1 MFALCNKT
9 MLTFG
14 AWNCEITKVL
24 SRRKLPKKSRL
35 RKELQSRKAG
45 GILDRRIDCWLL
57 TSSAIA

>member
-35 RKELQSRKAG
+35 RKELQSRRPGGFLTDGSTAG
-45 GILDRRIDCWLL
+45 FSLL
-57 TSSAIA
+57 RQ